1 VDYPLLGRLY
11 WKTIDKSLK
20 RGAWVTSLNDV
31 YEEWV
36 TMSY

>member
-1 VDYPLLGRLY
+1 MLGRLY
-11 WKTIDKSLK
+11 WKTINHAVK
-20 RGAWVTSLNDV
+20 RRAWVTSLNDV